1 MSGPERRITL
11 YERAECHL
19 CEEARVLLD
28 AMLGPDGYMRIDID
42 GDDGLVL
49 RYGFRVPVV
58 VVDGRDRLEAPI
70 TAPDL
75 RSLVTELEA
84 DVKTDGRA

>member
-1 MSGPERRITL
+1 VVL
-11 YERAECHL
+11 YERVDCHL

-28 AMLGPDGYMRIDID
+28 EMLGPDGYERVDVD
-42 GDDGLVL
+42 TDDALVV

-58 VVDGRDRLEAPI
+58 AVDGLDRLEAPV

-75 RSLVTELEA
+75 RSLASELAA
-84 DVKTDGRA
+84 DG